1 MKPRKVLNRKK
12 SNNLENVHL
21 EIFLREYLSSL
32 ELERNL
38 SVNTIKSYQNDIN
51 SLISFLTEKNIKD
64 PAEIIPQHLTYFFK
78 LLSKLELSSRS
89 SARYYSS
96 IKGFFKFLFAN
107 GYLKKNPMER
117 LSAPK
122 INKGLPIV
130 LNINEVEK
138 ILDCPNTSTKLGLR
152 DKALLETFYACG
164 LRVSELINLKA
175 ADLFLNEE
183 IIRVFGKGS
192 KERLI
197 PIGSSAIKWVDEYLS
212 KSRPLL
218 VKKTKSENYLF
229 LNNRGTKL
237 SRMGIWK
244 IVNQNAEAAG
254 IKKEVHPHTFRH
266 SFATHLLEGGADL
279 RAVQEMLGHADIS
292 TTQIYTHLDRDY
304 IKQIHR
310 DFHPRG

>member
-1 MKPRKVLNRKK
+1 ME
-12 SNNLENVHL
+12 S
-21 EIFLREYLSSL
+21 FLREYLSSL

-38 SVNTIKSYQNDIN
+38 SDNTIKSYRNDLK
-51 SLISFLTEKNIKD
+51 SLLNFLKEKKIED
-64 PAEIIPQHLTYFFK
+64 PAEITTQHLSAFFK
-78 LLSKLELSSRS
+78 ILRRLQLSSRS

-96 IKGFFKFLFAN
+96 LKGFFKYLLAN
-107 GYLKKNPMER
+107 GYLENNPMER

-122 INKGLPIV
+122 ISKGLPIV
-130 LNINEVEK
+130 LNVNEVEN
-138 ILDCPNTSTKLGLR
+138 ILNCPDISKKLGLR
-152 DKALLETFYACG
+152 DKALIETFYACG
-164 LRVSELINLKA
+164 LRVSELINLKVG
-175 ADLFLNEE
+175 DLFLNEE

-192 KERLI
+192 KERLV
-197 PIGSSAIKWVDEYLS
+197 PIGSSAIKWIEEYLN

-218 VKKTKSENYLF
+218 VKKTKSENFLF
-229 LNNRGTKL
+229 LNHRGTKL

-266 SFATHLLEGGADL
+266 SFATHLIEGGADL

-304 IKQIHR
+304 IKQVHR